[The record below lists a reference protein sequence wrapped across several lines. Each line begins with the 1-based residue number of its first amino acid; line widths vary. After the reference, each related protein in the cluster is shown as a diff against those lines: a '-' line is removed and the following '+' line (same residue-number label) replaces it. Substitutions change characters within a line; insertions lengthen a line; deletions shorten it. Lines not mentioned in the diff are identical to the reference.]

1 MDEPYRMDYVVSH
14 IADNDIIRIDFKLGF
29 RVAPRINLMFRKV
42 VQDLIQHNEVDITS
56 KYESLN
62 KNNISGDFKFIIVEK
77 YLSFDND
84 LPFLQRIV
92 MDLYYFIKK
101 YSLSESRAFGLES
114 SLLKVEKFPMIFS
127 TPSDCSNLRRLQ

>member
-1 MDEPYRMDYVVSH
+1 MDYVVSH
-14 IADNDIIRIDFKLGF
+14 IADNDIIRIDVKLDF

-42 VQDLIQHNEVDITS
+42 VQDLIQNNEVDITS

-84 LPFLQRIV
+84 LPFLQRII

-127 TPSDCSNLRRLQ
+127 TPSDCSNLRRLR